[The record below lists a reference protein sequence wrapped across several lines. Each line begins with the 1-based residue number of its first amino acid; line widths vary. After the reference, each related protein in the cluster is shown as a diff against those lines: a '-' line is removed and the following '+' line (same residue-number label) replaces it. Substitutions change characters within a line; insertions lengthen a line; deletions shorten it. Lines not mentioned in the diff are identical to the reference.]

1 MVINNIFKVGQKV
14 YFKHEKLA
22 YNVMALSNRYAIVS
36 RKLHRRVDAPLLHHR
51 VSMNAYSNF
60 TEAFTANKDNPVYS
74 LIDFQENSRS
84 SDNLVFSMY
93 DYFQASDCQQAI
105 KDLEAG
111 KLLLSDRNK
120 IELDIDE
127 EKTLKQ

>member
-1 MVINNIFKVGQKV
+1 MVINKNNIFKVGQKV
-14 YFKHEKLA
+14 YFKDEKLA

-51 VSMNAYSNF
+51 VAMATYVNF
-60 TEAFTANKDNPVYS
+60 TEAFIANKHNPVYS

-93 DYFQASDCQQAI
+93 DYFQASDCQKAI
-105 KDLEAG
+105 KDLESG
-111 KLLLSDRNK
+111 ELMLSDRNK
-120 IELDIDE
+120 IALAIDV
-127 EKTLKQ
+127 EKL